1 MESLE
6 WTELMPIVFVVV
18 GTLAKLMSQT
28 DSATSGG
35 WSPPSMQVIP
45 VVVFVLTL
53 AALGGVFHG
62 YGLLTRWRLG
72 CLVALDA
79 GIVT

>member
-6 WTELMPIVFVVV
+6 WTELLPIVFVVV
-18 GTLAKLMSQT
+18 GTLAALMSQT

-35 WSPPSMQVIP
+35 WSAPSMQVIP

-53 AALGGVFHG
+53 ALFFWAAFSM
-62 YGLLTRWRLG
+62 
-72 CLVALDA
+72 
-79 GIVT
+79 VTDHLPDGD